1 MFQAVAIGVAQ
12 ADVVLTPPGNNRRYA
27 NVRWENYENYTYEIS
42 CGAKIV
48 QKLHITV
55 FMLLTLQFLQVSY
68 DCL

>member
-12 ADVVLTPPGNNRRYA
+12 ADVVLTPPGNNRGYA

-48 QKLHITV
+48 TPHYCFYVAYITISSS
-55 FMLLTLQFLQVSY
+55 FL
-68 DCL
+68 